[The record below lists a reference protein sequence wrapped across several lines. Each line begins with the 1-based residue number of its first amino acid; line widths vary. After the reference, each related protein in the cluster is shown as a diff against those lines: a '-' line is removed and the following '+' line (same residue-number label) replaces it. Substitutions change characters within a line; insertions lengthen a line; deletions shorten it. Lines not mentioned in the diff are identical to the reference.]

1 VKTIELA
8 YSDFLTNQRVQILH
22 VKEKSFEGE
31 TFLSNHTE
39 FYDMED
45 EEMKMPVEEN
55 FALKFNWQKVKGEVD
70 RQKINLKM

>member
-1 VKTIELA
+1 M
-8 YSDFLTNQRVQILH
+8 
-22 VKEKSFEGE
+22 KEKSFEGE